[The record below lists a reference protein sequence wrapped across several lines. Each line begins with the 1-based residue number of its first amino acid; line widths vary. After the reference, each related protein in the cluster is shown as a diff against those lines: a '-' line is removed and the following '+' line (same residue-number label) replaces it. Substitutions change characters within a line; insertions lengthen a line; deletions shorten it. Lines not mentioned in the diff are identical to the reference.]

1 MFLFCLSDDFN
12 NNAWIP
18 NTRLV
23 EAKLMERNHIIIE
36 IIFSFSSSL
45 YRADFYELIHTCL
58 NYIDDIPGKW
68 LIFWYC
74 YIFNKV
80 SGRTALSV
88 QKTSQSEFSG
98 SVNTFQDNIFA
109 TSFKTGYWQS
119 KLVRFYLINL

>member
-1 MFLFCLSDDFN
+1 MFLFCLLDDFN
-12 NNAWIP
+12 NNTWIR

-23 EAKLMERNHIIIE
+23 KAKLMERNHIIIE

-45 YRADFYELIHTCL
+45 YRVDFYELIHTYL
-58 NYIDDIPGKW
+58 NYIYDIPGKW